1 MAVEVYMDE
10 IETDAIGGFDRVAP
24 GSYHMKI
31 VGLDEDGGKKGE
43 MTVDFE
49 VLRGTTANQEGKVH
63 REFFPKT
70 SEKTARK
77 KMLSLAIACGLT
89 TKLELDKHKAEGT
102 SPNLDFAG
110 KCPGRQVCMNIESS
124 QYNDKTYIRMV
135 WDEVFHPCDKRANHV
150 PLHAAMLKAG
160 GYALPEGRNVD
171 GAVKNA
177 ALTTANGGTNAA
189 AAAKAASA
197 AKPAP
202 TGAAAQSVDDLLG

>member
-24 GSYHMKI
+24 GSYHMKV

-89 TKLELDKHKAEGT
+89 TKLELDKCKAEGK
-102 SPNLDFAG
+102 SPVLDFAG
-110 KCPGRQVCMNIESS
+110 GCPGTQVCMNIESS

-150 PLHAAMLKAG
+150 PLLASMLKAG
-160 GYALPEGRNVD
+160 GYVLPEGRHVD

-177 ALTTANGGTNAA
+177 ASTANGGSNVA
-189 AAAKAASA
+189 AAAKAASTT
-197 AKPAP
+197 KPAGNA
-202 TGAAAQSVDDLLG
+202 TGSSVADLLG

>member
-31 VGLDEDGGKKGE
+31 VGLNEDGGKKGE

-49 VLRGTTANQEGKVH
+49 VLRGTTSNQEGKVH
-63 REFFPKT
+63 REFFAKT

-77 KMLSLAIACGLT
+77 KMLSFAIACGLT
-89 TKLELDKHKAEGT
+89 TKLELDKHKANGT
-102 SPNLDFAG
+102 APVLDFAG
-110 KCPGRQVCMNIESS
+110 QCEGKQVCVNLEANEY
-124 QYNDKTYIRMV
+124 QGKTYIRMA

-150 PLHAAMLKAG
+150 PLHAVQLKAG
-160 GYALPEGRNVD
+160 GYVLPEGRNID

-177 ALTTANGGTNAA
+177 TTTANGGTNAA
-189 AAAKAASA
+189 AAAKAATSA
-197 AKPAP
+197 AKPA